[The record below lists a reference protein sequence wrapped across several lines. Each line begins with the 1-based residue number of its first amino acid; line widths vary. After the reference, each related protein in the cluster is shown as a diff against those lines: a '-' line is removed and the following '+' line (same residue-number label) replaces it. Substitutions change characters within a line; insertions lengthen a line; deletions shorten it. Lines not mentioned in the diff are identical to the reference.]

1 MQFVKKYV
9 KPWELCDIPP
19 PHEDNF
25 QSTFNALGDCGVGPD
40 GLAYSAWNSEGGA
53 TTLHLLSQDL
63 ANDVA
68 PPIAF
73 NDSLTAFLKKGNFP
87 GDLEEVI
94 EPLRPLVL

>member
-1 MQFVKKYV
+1 MSKYV
-9 KPWELCDIPP
+9 KPWDLSEVPP

-25 QSTFNALGDCGVGPD
+25 QTTINALEDCGVGPD

-68 PPIAF
+68 PSIAF
-73 NDSLTAFLKKGNFP
+73 NDSLTAFLKKAIFQ
-87 GDLEEVI
+87 VTW
-94 EPLRPLVL
+94 RR